1 MLIIIS
7 LDSVFIIELV
17 IFHYKF
23 LKLLY
28 DDDDDDDDYYDYY
41 YCCWYYYYWI
51 FM

>member
-7 LDSVFIIELV
+7 LDFVFIIELV

-28 DDDDDDDDYYDYY
+28 DDDDYYDYY
-41 YCCWYYYYWI
+41 YCCCYYYYWI